1 MVNTS
6 QQVARAQTDQR
17 AVTASPQ
24 PLTDSPQDPIRSLG
38 ALEHLLWLYDQ
49 NRFVHFAVTA
59 LISGEASPR
68 DWRRALDR
76 LQKRHPHLSF
86 CIAGEPGSVPSFRQ
100 ADATPIPLRIVA
112 DEGRPEPRW
121 EAEVGKELATP
132 FNPSQAPLI
141 RAVLIQ
147 GTRHAA
153 FMLVAH
159 HSIVDGLS
167 LAYAIRDTL
176 NALAGRSLRPLAR
189 LPSQDDLMNVS
200 NIAPGHEQD
209 RLEALVPAVYRRDDN
224 ARPTAKGLRLS
235 PGLTSSVRNRAQ
247 QEGTTVHGALC
258 AALVLASR
266 QVVAAWREIPLRIW
280 SPINARPLLDAGE
293 SCGLFL
299 GATTSVFDTRA
310 MDFWDIARDAKMGVA
325 ANQTTESIAAQLAEF
340 RQVVGSGADVATVA
354 EFGAKVFASEVLLTN
369 LGNLSFDRQFGPVT
383 LEAIFGPAVLAGFEG
398 QQTIGVATVNGALC
412 LLHTS
417 HTPPDGLLEKTESV
431 LIHACDERVRS
442 QALLNSIAE
451 IPHSGLVDRVRA
463 NSKPSGATRRGR
475 SLGNG

>member
-1 MVNTS
+1 
-6 QQVARAQTDQR
+6 
-17 AVTASPQ
+17 
-24 PLTDSPQDPIRSLG
+24 
-38 ALEHLLWLYDQ
+38 
-49 NRFVHFAVTA
+49 
-59 LISGEASPR
+59 
-68 DWRRALDR
+68 
-76 LQKRHPHLSF
+76 
-86 CIAGEPGSVPSFRQ
+86 
-100 ADATPIPLRIVA
+100 
-112 DEGRPEPRW
+112 
-121 EAEVGKELATP
+121 
-132 FNPSQAPLI
+132 
-141 RAVLIQ
+141 
-147 GTRHAA
+147 
-153 FMLVAH
+153 
-159 HSIVDGLS
+159 
-167 LAYAIRDTL
+167 
-176 NALAGRSLRPLAR
+176 
-189 LPSQDDLMNVS
+189 
-200 NIAPGHEQD
+200 
-209 RLEALVPAVYRRDDN
+209 
-224 ARPTAKGLRLS
+224 
-235 PGLTSSVRNRAQ
+235 
-247 QEGTTVHGALC
+247 
-258 AALVLASR
+258 
-266 QVVAAWREIPLRIW
+266 
-280 SPINARPLLDAGE
+280 LDAGE

-451 IPHSGLVDRVRA
+451 IPHSGSVDRVRA

>member
-1 MVNTS
+1 
-6 QQVARAQTDQR
+6 
-17 AVTASPQ
+17 
-24 PLTDSPQDPIRSLG
+24 
-38 ALEHLLWLYDQ
+38 
-49 NRFVHFAVTA
+49 
-59 LISGEASPR
+59 
-68 DWRRALDR
+68 
-76 LQKRHPHLSF
+76 
-86 CIAGEPGSVPSFRQ
+86 
-100 ADATPIPLRIVA
+100 
-112 DEGRPEPRW
+112 
-121 EAEVGKELATP
+121 
-132 FNPSQAPLI
+132 
-141 RAVLIQ
+141 
-147 GTRHAA
+147 
-153 FMLVAH
+153 
-159 HSIVDGLS
+159 
-167 LAYAIRDTL
+167 
-176 NALAGRSLRPLAR
+176 
-189 LPSQDDLMNVS
+189 MNVS
-200 NIAPGHEQD
+200 NIAAGHEQD
-209 RLEALVPAVYRRDDN
+209 QLEALSPGVYWRYDN
-224 ARPTAKGLRLS
+224 AWPTAKGLRLS

-247 QEGTTVHGALC
+247 EEGTTVHGALC

-266 QVVAAWREIPLRIW
+266 EVVAAWREIPLRIW

-310 MDFWDIARDAKMGVA
+310 MDFWDIARDAKMGIA

-412 LLHTS
+412 LLHIS

-463 NSKPSGATRRGR
+463 NSKPPGATTGRGQ